1 MLHLSKARIVLKT
14 SSLDVAAIRKDFPI
28 LNRKVQGKP
37 LVYLDNAA
45 TSQKPEQVVQ
55 AIESYYRGYNAN
67 VHRGIHDLSEEAT
80 AAYEGAREKIRLFI
94 NSKRREENI
103 FVRNATE
110 GINLVANT
118 WGKQNVSKGDH
129 ILLTI
134 MEHHSNIVPW
144 QLLAKE
150 NGATLQFVDVDNEGK
165 LRLDQAEEMVDEG
178 PRLLC
183 ITQMSN
189 VLGTINPVKEL
200 TARAHDHG
208 TTVLID
214 GAQSVPHIPVDL
226 QDLDSDFFV
235 FSGHKMMGPTGV
247 GVVHGKRELLEEMPP
262 FLGGGDMI
270 KEVHMTESRWNDLPW
285 KFEAGTP
292 NIGGVIGLAAAVDY
306 LSSLGMKNV
315 CVLEKELTKYA
326 MEMLIGIPGVHI
338 YGPRD
343 PEDRCGIIAF
353 NIDGIHAHDVST
365 LLNQDGVAI
374 RAGHHCAMPL
384 MERLKIPASGRAS
397 FYIYNTHEEIDILV
411 KSIMN
416 AKRVFGS

>member
-165 LRLDQAEEMVDEG
+165 LRLDQAEEMIDEG

-338 YGPRD
+338 YGPRG

>member
-1 MLHLSKARIVLKT
+1 MLHSPKARIVLKT

-28 LNRKVQGKP
+28 LRRKVQGKP

-80 AAYEGAREKIRLFI
+80 AAYEGAREKVRLFI
-94 NSKRREENI
+94 GAKRSDENI

-118 WGKQNVSKGDH
+118 WGRTNVSKGDR

-150 NGATLQFVDVDNEGK
+150 KGATLQFVDVDDEGK
-165 LRLDQAEEMVDEG
+165 LRLDQAEAMIDEG

-183 ITQMSN
+183 MTQMSN

-200 TARAHDHG
+200 TMRAHDHG
-208 TTVLID
+208 VTVLID
-214 GAQSVPHIPVDL
+214 GAQSVPHVPVNL

-235 FSGHKMMGPTGV
+235 FSGHKMMGPTGI

-270 KEVHMTESRWNDLPW
+270 KEVHTTEARWNDLPW

-292 NIGGVIGLAAAVDY
+292 DIGGAIGLAAAVEY
-306 LSSLGMKNV
+306 LSSLGMENV
-315 CVLEKELTKYA
+315 CGLEKELTKYA
-326 MEMLIGIPGVHI
+326 LELLVDIPGLHI
-338 YGPRD
+338 YGPRN

-353 NIDGIHAHDVST
+353 NLDGIHAHDVAT

-384 MERLKIPASGRAS
+384 MERLRIPASGRAS

-411 KSIMN
+411 KSLMN

>member
-1 MLHLSKARIVLKT
+1 MFHSPKARIVLKT

-28 LNRKVQGKP
+28 LRRKVQGKP

-80 AAYEGAREKIRLFI
+80 AAYEGAREKVRLFI
-94 NSKRREENI
+94 GAKRSDENI

-118 WGKQNVSKGDH
+118 WGRTNVSKGDR

-150 NGATLQFVDVDNEGK
+150 KGATLQFVDVDDEGK
-165 LRLDQAEEMVDEG
+165 LRLDQAEAMIDEG

-183 ITQMSN
+183 MTQMSN

-200 TARAHDHG
+200 TMRAHDHG
-208 TTVLID
+208 VTVLID
-214 GAQSVPHIPVDL
+214 GAQSVPHVPVNL

-235 FSGHKMMGPTGV
+235 FSGHKMMGPTGI

-270 KEVHMTESRWNDLPW
+270 KEVHTTEARWNDLPW

-292 NIGGVIGLAAAVDY
+292 DIGGAIGLAAAVEY
-306 LSSLGMKNV
+306 LSSLGMENV
-315 CVLEKELTKYA
+315 CGLEKELTKYA
-326 MEMLIGIPGVHI
+326 LELLVDIPGLHI
-338 YGPRD
+338 YGPRN

-353 NIDGIHAHDVST
+353 NLDGIHAHDVAT

-384 MERLKIPASGRAS
+384 MERLRIPASGRAS

-411 KSIMN
+411 KSLMN

>member
-1 MLHLSKARIVLKT
+1 MLKT
-14 SSLDVAAIRKDFPI
+14 HSLDTAAIRKDFPI
-28 LNRKVQGKP
+28 LSRKVQGKP

-45 TSQKPEQVVQ
+45 TSQKPEEVVQ
-55 AIESYYRGYNAN
+55 AIQSYYRSYNAN

-80 AAYEGAREKIRLFI
+80 AAYESAREKIGSFI

-103 FVRNATE
+103 FLRNATE
-110 GINLVANT
+110 GINLIANT
-118 WGKQNVSKGDH
+118 WGKKNISKGDH

-150 NGATLQFVDVDNEGK
+150 NGATLKFVDIDDEGK
-165 LRLDQAEEMVDEG
+165 LMLDQAEEMIDEG

-200 TARAHDHG
+200 IARAHDHG
-208 TTVLID
+208 VTVLID

-235 FSGHKMMGPTGV
+235 FSGHKMLGPTGV

-262 FLGGGDMI
+262 FLTGGNMI
-270 KEVHMTESRWNDLPW
+270 KEVHMTEARWSDLPW

-292 NIGGVIGLAAAVDY
+292 DIGGAIGLATAVEY

-315 CVLEKELTKYA
+315 CALEKELTKYA
-326 MEMLIGIPGVHI
+326 MDRLIDIPGIHI

-343 PEDRCGIIAF
+343 LENRCGIIAF

-384 MERLKIPASGRAS
+384 MERLKIPASVRAS
-397 FYIYNTHEEIDILV
+397 FYIYNTQKEIDVLV
-411 KSIMN
+411 ESLIN
-416 AKRVFGS
+416 AKRIFGS